1 MTLKKEKLMKDFI
14 KNVLATMV
22 GMFGFFIV
30 MGVIG
35 MMSII
40 GMIASG
46 NAAQNVEKNS
56 VFVLNL
62 SGTISEQG
70 SENPLSMFTGD
81 NSLNSGL
88 NDILSSIKK
97 AKAND
102 DIKGIYIEAGALMT
116 NYATLQ
122 EIRNAL
128 ADFRKSGKWIVAYGD
143 FYTQGAY
150 YVASVA
156 NKVYINPKGAIDWH
170 GIGAQTMFYKDFM
183 AKFGVKWEVV
193 KVGTFKSATE
203 TFTEEKMSDA
213 NRLQT
218 QTFIDG
224 TWRNVCDAVS
234 KSRGISVDSLNS
246 YADSYLAL
254 QATETLVK
262 AKMVDGMMYGDQVKD
277 AVKKMMKLE
286 KDDDISQLTLND
298 MLNVKDGKVE
308 GSEIAVYYAEGD
320 IVQDPKAATMF
331 GNNNYIASR
340 KVCKDLEDL
349 MNDDDVKAVVV
360 RINSGGG
367 DAYASEQMWHQMS
380 ELRKVKPVVVSMG
393 DYAASGAYYMSA
405 PASWIVAQPNTLTG
419 SIGIFAVIP
428 DFSGLVTS
436 KLGVRF
442 DEVKTNRNST
452 FGNLMARPFNAEE
465 KAMLQASVNRG
476 YSLFRQRVAE
486 GRRLPVES
494 VEKIAQGRVW
504 LATDALNIKLVDQLG
519 GIDDAVKKAAQ
530 LAKLKDYYTS
540 DYPAAASWMDNL
552 LNSMSSSGTYLDEQ
566 LRQTLGDF
574 YQPFTMLRSIDKREA
589 IQARIPYAIS
599 IK

>member
-1 MTLKKEKLMKDFI
+1 MKDFI

-102 DIKGIYIEAGALMT
+102 DIKGIYIEAGALAA

-156 NKVYINPKGAIDWH
+156 DKVYINPKGIVDWH

-218 QTFIDG
+218 KTFIDG

-262 AKMVDGMMYGDQVKD
+262 AKMVDGLMYGDQVKD

-286 KDDDISQLTLND
+286 KDDDIAQLTLND
-298 MLNVKDGKVE
+298 MLNVKDEKLE

-428 DFSGLVTS
+428 DLSGLVTT

-476 YSLFRQRVAE
+476 YSLFRQRVAD

>member
-1 MTLKKEKLMKDFI
+1 MKDFI

-156 NKVYINPKGAIDWH
+156 NKVYINPKGIVDWH

-218 QTFIDG
+218 KTFIDG

-286 KDDDISQLTLND
+286 KDDDIQQLTLND

-349 MNDDDVKAVVV
+349 MNDDNVKAVVV

-428 DFSGLVTS
+428 DLSGLVTT

-519 GIDDAVKKAAQ
+519 GIDDAVKKAAE

-540 DYPAAASWMDNL
+540 DYPAAASWMDAM

>member
-1 MTLKKEKLMKDFI
+1 MKDFI

-102 DIKGIYIEAGALMT
+102 EIKGIYIEAGALAA

-156 NKVYINPKGAIDWH
+156 DKVYINPKGIVDWH

-277 AVKKMMKLE
+277 AVKKMMKLD

-428 DFSGLVTS
+428 DLSGLVTT

-465 KAMLQASVNRG
+465 KAMLQVSVNRG

-540 DYPAAASWMDNL
+540 DYPAAASWMDAM

>member
-1 MTLKKEKLMKDFI
+1 MKDFI
-14 KNVLATMV
+14 KSVLATMV
-22 GMFGFFIV
+22 GIFGFFIV
-30 MGVIG
+30 MGVLT

-40 GMIASG
+40 GMVASSS
-46 NAAQNVEKNS
+46 AAQNVEENS

-62 SGTISEQG
+62 SGTISDQG
-70 SENPLSMFTGD
+70 TDNPLSLFTGD
-81 NSLNSGL
+81 DSQSTGL
-88 NDILSSIKK
+88 NNILSAIKK

-143 FYTQGAY
+143 YYTQGAY

-156 NKVYINPKGAIDWH
+156 NKVYINPKGIVDWH

-183 AKFGVKWEVV
+183 AKFGVKCEVV

-254 QATETLVK
+254 QSTEMLMK
-262 AKMVDGMMYGDQVKD
+262 AKMVDGMMYSDKVKD

-286 KDDDISQLTLND
+286 KDDDIAQLTLSD
-298 MLNVKDGKVE
+298 MLNVKGEKVE
-308 GSEIAVYYAEGD
+308 GDKIAIYYASGD

-331 GNNNYIASR
+331 GNNDYIASR

-428 DFSGLVTS
+428 DFSGLVTT

-442 DEVKTNRNST
+442 DEVKTNRHST

-465 KAMLQASVNRG
+465 TAMLQASVNRG
-476 YSLFRQRVAE
+476 YSLFRQRVAD
-486 GRRLPVES
+486 GRHLTIES

-519 GIDDAVKKAAQ
+519 GIDDAVKKAAE
-530 LAKLKDYYTS
+530 LAKLKEYYTS
-540 DYPAAASWMDNL
+540 DYPAAASWIDNL
-552 LNSMSSSGTYLDEQ
+552 LNSMTSSGTYLDTQ
-566 LRQTLGDF
+566 LRQTLGEL
-574 YQPFTMLRSIDKREA
+574 YQPFTVLRSIDKREA

>member
-1 MTLKKEKLMKDFI
+1 MKDFI

-40 GMIASG
+40 GMTASG

-102 DIKGIYIEAGALMT
+102 DIKGIYIEAGALAA

-156 NKVYINPKGAIDWH
+156 DKVYINPKGIVDWH

-286 KDDDISQLTLND
+286 KDDDIQQLTLND

-349 MNDDDVKAVVV
+349 MNDDNVKAVVV

-519 GIDDAVKKAAQ
+519 GIDDAVKKAAE

-540 DYPAAASWMDNL
+540 DYPAAASWMDAM

>member
-1 MTLKKEKLMKDFI
+1 MKDFI

-102 DIKGIYIEAGALMT
+102 DIKGIYIEVGALAA

-156 NKVYINPKGAIDWH
+156 NKVYINPKGIVDWH

-203 TFTEEKMSDA
+203 TFTEEKMSEA

-286 KDDDISQLTLND
+286 KDDDIQQLTLND

-428 DFSGLVTS
+428 DLSGLVTT

-476 YSLFRQRVAE
+476 YNLFRQRVAE

>member
-1 MTLKKEKLMKDFI
+1 MKDFI

-88 NDILSSIKK
+88 NDILSSINK

-102 DIKGIYIEAGALMT
+102 DIKGIYIEAGALAA

-156 NKVYINPKGAIDWH
+156 DKVYINPKGIVDWH

-254 QATETLVK
+254 QATETLMK

-298 MLNVKDGKVE
+298 MLNVKDVKVE

-405 PASWIVAQPNTLTG
+405 PASWIVAQQNTLTG

-428 DFSGLVTS
+428 DLSGLVTT

-504 LATDALNIKLVDQLG
+504 LATDALNMKLVDQLG

-540 DYPAAASWMDNL
+540 DYPAAASWMDAM

>member
-1 MTLKKEKLMKDFI
+1 MKDFI

-102 DIKGIYIEAGALMT
+102 DIKGIYIEAGALAA

-156 NKVYINPKGAIDWH
+156 DKVYINPKGIVDWH

-218 QTFIDG
+218 KTFIDG

-254 QATETLVK
+254 QATETLMK

-286 KDDDISQLTLND
+286 KDDDIAQLTLND
-298 MLNVKDGKVE
+298 MLNVKDEKVE

-428 DFSGLVTS
+428 DLSGLVTT

-519 GIDDAVKKAAQ
+519 GIDDAVKKAAE

>member
-1 MTLKKEKLMKDFI
+1 MKDFI

-97 AKAND
+97 AKTND
-102 DIKGIYIEAGALMT
+102 DIKGIYIEAGALAA

-156 NKVYINPKGAIDWH
+156 NKVYINPKGIVDWH

-286 KDDDISQLTLND
+286 KDDDIAQLTLND
-298 MLNVKDGKVE
+298 MLNVKGGKVE

-428 DFSGLVTS
+428 DLSGLVTT

-540 DYPAAASWMDNL
+540 DYPATASWMDAM

>member
-1 MTLKKEKLMKDFI
+1 MKDFI

-46 NAAQNVEKNS
+46 NAAQNVEENS

-62 SGTISEQG
+62 SGTVSEQG

-88 NDILSSIKK
+88 NDILSAIKK

-156 NKVYINPKGAIDWH
+156 DKVYINPKGAIDWH

-254 QATETLVK
+254 QATETLMK

-277 AVKKMMKLE
+277 AVKKMMKLD
-286 KDDDISQLTLND
+286 KGDDIAQLTLND

-380 ELRKVKPVVVSMG
+380 ELRKVKPIVVSMG

-428 DFSGLVTS
+428 DFSGLVTT

-519 GIDDAVKKAAQ
+519 GIDDAVKKAAE

-540 DYPAAASWMDNL
+540 DYPAAASWMDAM

>member
-1 MTLKKEKLMKDFI
+1 MKDFI
-14 KNVLATMV
+14 KSVLATMV
-22 GMFGFFIV
+22 GIFGFFIV
-30 MGVIG
+30 MGVLT

-40 GMIASG
+40 GMVASSS
-46 NAAQNVEKNS
+46 AAQNVEENS

-62 SGTISEQG
+62 SGTISDQG
-70 SENPLSMFTGD
+70 TDNPLSLFTGD
-81 NSLNSGL
+81 DSQSTGL
-88 NDILSSIKK
+88 NNILSAIKK
-97 AKAND
+97 AKTND
-102 DIKGIYIEAGALMT
+102 DIKGIYIEAGALIT

-143 FYTQGAY
+143 YYTQGAY

-156 NKVYINPKGAIDWH
+156 NKVYINPKGIVDWH

-183 AKFGVKWEVV
+183 AKFGVKCEVV

-218 QTFIDG
+218 QTFING
-224 TWRNVCDAVS
+224 TWQNICTAVS
-234 KSRGISVDSLNS
+234 KSRGISIDSLNS

-254 QATETLVK
+254 QSTEMLMK
-262 AKMVDGMMYGDQVKD
+262 AKMVDGMMYSDKVKD

-286 KDDDISQLTLND
+286 KDDDIAQLTLSD
-298 MLNVKDGKVE
+298 MLNVKDEKVE
-308 GSEIAVYYAEGD
+308 GDKIAIYYASGD

-331 GNNNYIASR
+331 GNNDYIASR
-340 KVCKDLEDL
+340 KVCKDIEDL

-428 DFSGLVTS
+428 DFSGLVTT

-442 DEVKTNRNST
+442 DEVKTNRHST

-465 KAMLQASVNRG
+465 TAMLQASVNRG
-476 YSLFRQRVAE
+476 YNLFRQRVAD
-486 GRRLPVES
+486 GRHLPIES

-519 GIDDAVKKAAQ
+519 GIDDAVKKAAE
-530 LAKLKDYYTS
+530 LAKLKEYYTS

-552 LNSMSSSGTYLDEQ
+552 LNSMTSSGTYLDAQ
-566 LRQTLGDF
+566 LRQTLGEL
-574 YQPFTMLRSIDKREA
+574 YQPFTVLRSIDKREA

>member
-1 MTLKKEKLMKDFI
+1 MKDFI
-14 KNVLATMV
+14 KSVLATMV
-22 GMFGFFIV
+22 GIFGFFIV
-30 MGVIG
+30 MGVLT

-40 GMIASG
+40 GMVASSS
-46 NAAQNVEKNS
+46 AAQNVEENS

-62 SGTISEQG
+62 SGTISDQG
-70 SENPLSMFTGD
+70 TDNPLSLFTGD
-81 NSLNSGL
+81 DSQSTGL
-88 NDILSSIKK
+88 NNILSAIKK
-97 AKAND
+97 AKTND
-102 DIKGIYIEAGALMT
+102 DIKGIYIEAGALIT

-143 FYTQGAY
+143 YYTQGAY

-156 NKVYINPKGAIDWH
+156 NKVYINPKGIVDWH

-183 AKFGVKWEVV
+183 AKFGVKCEVV

-218 QTFIDG
+218 QTFING
-224 TWRNVCDAVS
+224 TWQNICTAVS
-234 KSRGISVDSLNS
+234 KSRGISIDSLNN

-254 QATETLVK
+254 QSTEMLMK
-262 AKMVDGMMYGDQVKD
+262 AKMVDGMMYSDKVKD

-286 KDDDISQLTLND
+286 KDDDIAQLTLSD
-298 MLNVKDGKVE
+298 MLNVKDEKVD
-308 GSEIAVYYAEGD
+308 GDKIAIYYASGD

-331 GNNNYIASR
+331 GNNDYIASR

-428 DFSGLVTS
+428 DFSGLVTT

-442 DEVKTNRNST
+442 DEVKTNRHST

-465 KAMLQASVNRG
+465 TAMLQASVNRG
-476 YSLFRQRVAE
+476 YSLFRQRVAD
-486 GRRLPVES
+486 GRHLPIES

-519 GIDDAVKKAAQ
+519 GIDDAVKKAAE
-530 LAKLKDYYTS
+530 LAKLKEYYTS
-540 DYPAAASWMDNL
+540 DYPAAASWIDNL
-552 LNSMSSSGTYLDEQ
+552 LNSMSSSGTYLDAQ
-566 LRQTLGDF
+566 LRQTLGEL
-574 YQPFTMLRSIDKREA
+574 YQPFTLLRSIDKREA

>member
-1 MTLKKEKLMKDFI
+1 MKDFI

-254 QATETLVK
+254 QATETLMK

-286 KDDDISQLTLND
+286 KDDDIAQLTLND

-428 DFSGLVTS
+428 DLSGLVTT

-540 DYPAAASWMDNL
+540 DYPAAASWMDAM

>member
-1 MTLKKEKLMKDFI
+1 MKDFI

-102 DIKGIYIEAGALMT
+102 DIKGIYIEAGALAA

-128 ADFRKSGKWIVAYGD
+128 DDFRKSGKWIVAYGD

-156 NKVYINPKGAIDWH
+156 DKVYINPKGIVDWH

-218 QTFIDG
+218 KTFIDG

-286 KDDDISQLTLND
+286 KDDDIAQLTLND
-298 MLNVKDGKVE
+298 MLNVKDEKVE

-428 DFSGLVTS
+428 DLSGLVTT

-476 YSLFRQRVAE
+476 YSLFRQRVAD

-574 YQPFTMLRSIDKREA
+574 YQPFTMLRSIDKRAA

>member
-1 MTLKKEKLMKDFI
+1 MKDFI

-97 AKAND
+97 TKAND
-102 DIKGIYIEAGALMT
+102 DIKGIYIEAGALAA

-156 NKVYINPKGAIDWH
+156 DKVYINPKGIVDWH

-286 KDDDISQLTLND
+286 KGDDIAQLTLND
-298 MLNVKDGKVE
+298 MLNVKGGKVE

-428 DFSGLVTS
+428 DLSGLVTT

-476 YSLFRQRVAE
+476 YSLFRQRVAD

-540 DYPAAASWMDNL
+540 DYPAAASWMDAM

>member
-1 MTLKKEKLMKDFI
+1 MKDFI

-102 DIKGIYIEAGALMT
+102 DIKGIYIEAGALAA

-156 NKVYINPKGAIDWH
+156 DKVYINPKGIVDWH

-224 TWRNVCDAVS
+224 TWRNVCNAVS
-234 KSRGISVDSLNS
+234 KSRGISIDSLNS

-286 KDDDISQLTLND
+286 NGDDIAQLTLND

-405 PASWIVAQPNTLTG
+405 SASWIVAQPNTLTG

-540 DYPAAASWMDNL
+540 DYPAAASWMDAM

>member
-1 MTLKKEKLMKDFI
+1 MKDFI

-102 DIKGIYIEAGALMT
+102 DIKGIYIEAGALAA

-156 NKVYINPKGAIDWH
+156 DKVYINPKGIVDWH

-286 KDDDISQLTLND
+286 KDDDIAQLTLND
-298 MLNVKDGKVE
+298 MLNVKGGKVE

-428 DFSGLVTS
+428 DLSGLVTT

-476 YSLFRQRVAE
+476 YSLFRQRVAD

-519 GIDDAVKKAAQ
+519 GIDDAVKKAAE

-540 DYPAAASWMDNL
+540 DYPAAASWMDAML
-552 LNSMSSSGTYLDEQ
+552 SSMSSSGTYLDEQ

>member
-1 MTLKKEKLMKDFI
+1 MKDFI

-81 NSLNSGL
+81 NALNSGL
-88 NDILSSIKK
+88 NDILSAIKK

-102 DIKGIYIEAGALMT
+102 DIKGIYIEAGALAT

-156 NKVYINPKGAIDWH
+156 DKVYINPKGIVDWH

-286 KDDDISQLTLND
+286 KDDDIAQLTLND

-428 DFSGLVTS
+428 DLSGLVTT

-519 GIDDAVKKAAQ
+519 GIDDAVKKAAE
-530 LAKLKDYYTS
+530 LAKLKEYYTS
-540 DYPAAASWMDNL
+540 DYPTAASWMDAM

>member
-1 MTLKKEKLMKDFI
+1 MKDFI

-70 SENPLSMFTGD
+70 SESPLSMFTGD

-102 DIKGIYIEAGALMT
+102 DIKGIYIEAGALAA

-156 NKVYINPKGAIDWH
+156 NKVYINPKGIVDWH

-224 TWRNVCDAVS
+224 TWRNVCAAVS
-234 KSRGISVDSLNS
+234 KSRGISIDSLNS

-428 DFSGLVTS
+428 DLSGLVTT

-519 GIDDAVKKAAQ
+519 GIDDAVKKAAE

-540 DYPAAASWMDNL
+540 DYPAAASWMDAM

>member
-1 MTLKKEKLMKDFI
+1 MKDFI

-102 DIKGIYIEAGALMT
+102 DIKGIYIEAGALAA

-234 KSRGISVDSLNS
+234 KSRGISIDSLNS

-286 KDDDISQLTLND
+286 KDDNIAQLTLND

-428 DFSGLVTS
+428 DLSGLVTT

-519 GIDDAVKKAAQ
+519 GIDDAVKKAAE

-540 DYPAAASWMDNL
+540 DYPAAASWMDAM

>member
-1 MTLKKEKLMKDFI
+1 MKDFI

-102 DIKGIYIEAGALMT
+102 DIKGIYIEAGALAA

-156 NKVYINPKGAIDWH
+156 DKVYINPKGIVDWH

-218 QTFIDG
+218 KTFIDG

-286 KDDDISQLTLND
+286 NGDDIAQLTLND

-428 DFSGLVTS
+428 DLSGLVTT

-540 DYPAAASWMDNL
+540 DYPAAASWMDAM

>member
-1 MTLKKEKLMKDFI
+1 MKDFI

-102 DIKGIYIEAGALMT
+102 DIKGIYIEAGALAA

-128 ADFRKSGKWIVAYGD
+128 DDFRKSGKWIVAYGD

-156 NKVYINPKGAIDWH
+156 DKVYINPKGIVDWH

-218 QTFIDG
+218 KTFIDG

-286 KDDDISQLTLND
+286 KDDDIAQLTLND
-298 MLNVKDGKVE
+298 MLNVKDEKVE

-428 DFSGLVTS
+428 DLSGLVTT

-476 YSLFRQRVAE
+476 YSLFRQRVAD
-486 GRRLPVES
+486 GRRLPMES

-519 GIDDAVKKAAQ
+519 GIDDAVKKAAE

>member
-1 MTLKKEKLMKDFI
+1 MKDFI
-14 KNVLATMV
+14 KSVLATMV
-22 GMFGFFIV
+22 GIFGFFIV
-30 MGVIG
+30 MGVLT

-40 GMIASG
+40 GMVASSS
-46 NAAQNVEKNS
+46 AAQNVEENS

-62 SGTISEQG
+62 SGTISDQG
-70 SENPLSMFTGD
+70 TDNPLSLFTGD
-81 NSLNSGL
+81 DSQSTGL
-88 NDILSSIKK
+88 NNILSAIKK
-97 AKAND
+97 AKTND

-143 FYTQGAY
+143 YYTQGAY

-156 NKVYINPKGAIDWH
+156 NKVYINPKGIVDWH

-183 AKFGVKWEVV
+183 AKFGVKCEVV

-218 QTFIDG
+218 QTFING
-224 TWRNVCDAVS
+224 TWQNICTAVS
-234 KSRGISVDSLNS
+234 KSRGISIDSLNS

-254 QATETLVK
+254 QSTEMLMK
-262 AKMVDGMMYGDQVKD
+262 AKMVDGMMYSDKVKD

-286 KDDDISQLTLND
+286 KDDDIAQLTLND
-298 MLNVKDGKVE
+298 MLNVKDEKVE
-308 GSEIAVYYAEGD
+308 GDKIAIYYASGD

-428 DFSGLVTS
+428 DFSGLVTT

-442 DEVKTNRNST
+442 DEVKTNRHST

-465 KAMLQASVNRG
+465 TAMLQASVNRG
-476 YSLFRQRVAE
+476 YSLFRQRVAD
-486 GRRLPVES
+486 GRHLTIES

-519 GIDDAVKKAAQ
+519 GIDDAVKKAAE
-530 LAKLKDYYTS
+530 LAKLKEYYTS
-540 DYPAAASWMDNL
+540 DYPATASWIDNL
-552 LNSMSSSGTYLDEQ
+552 LNSMSSSGTYLDAQ
-566 LRQTLGDF
+566 LRQTLGEL
-574 YQPFTMLRSIDKREA
+574 YQPFTVLRSIDKREA

>member
-1 MTLKKEKLMKDFI
+1 MKDFI

-234 KSRGISVDSLNS
+234 KSRSISVDSLNS

-254 QATETLVK
+254 QATETLMK

-277 AVKKMMKLE
+277 AVKKMMKLD
-286 KDDDISQLTLND
+286 KDDNISQLTLND

-428 DFSGLVTS
+428 DLSGLVTT

-530 LAKLKDYYTS
+530 LAKLKEYYTS

>member
-1 MTLKKEKLMKDFI
+1 MKDFI

-156 NKVYINPKGAIDWH
+156 DKVYINPKGAIDWH

-218 QTFIDG
+218 KTFIDG

-277 AVKKMMKLE
+277 AVKKIMKLD
-286 KDDDISQLTLND
+286 KDDNISQLTLND

-428 DFSGLVTS
+428 DLSGLVTT

-519 GIDDAVKKAAQ
+519 GIDDAVKKAAE

-540 DYPAAASWMDNL
+540 DYPAAASWMDAM

>member
-1 MTLKKEKLMKDFI
+1 MKDFI
-14 KNVLATMV
+14 KSVLATMV
-22 GMFGFFIV
+22 GIFGFFIV
-30 MGVIG
+30 MGVLT

-40 GMIASG
+40 GMVASSS
-46 NAAQNVEKNS
+46 AAQNVEENS

-62 SGTISEQG
+62 SGTISDQG
-70 SENPLSMFTGD
+70 TDNPLSLFTGD
-81 NSLNSGL
+81 DSQSTGL
-88 NDILSSIKK
+88 NNILSAIKK
-97 AKAND
+97 AKTND
-102 DIKGIYIEAGALMT
+102 DIKGIYIEAGALAA

-156 NKVYINPKGAIDWH
+156 DKVYINPKGIVDWH

-183 AKFGVKWEVV
+183 AKFGVKCEVV

-224 TWRNVCDAVS
+224 TWQNICTAVS
-234 KSRGISVDSLNS
+234 KSRGISIDSLNS

-254 QATETLVK
+254 QSTEMLVK
-262 AKMVDGMMYGDQVKD
+262 TKMVDGMMYSDKVKD

-286 KDDDISQLTLND
+286 KDDDIAQLTLSD
-298 MLNVKDGKVE
+298 MLNVKDEKVE
-308 GSEIAVYYAEGD
+308 GDKIAIYYASGD

-331 GNNNYIASR
+331 GNNDYIASR

-428 DFSGLVTS
+428 DFSGLVTT

-442 DEVKTNRNST
+442 DEVKTNRHST

-465 KAMLQASVNRG
+465 TAMLQASVNRG
-476 YSLFRQRVAE
+476 YSLFRQRVAD
-486 GRRLPVES
+486 GRHLTIES

-519 GIDDAVKKAAQ
+519 GIDDAVKKAAE
-530 LAKLKDYYTS
+530 LAKLKEYYTS
-540 DYPAAASWMDNL
+540 DYPATASWIDNL
-552 LNSMSSSGTYLDEQ
+552 LNSMSSSGTYLDAQ
-566 LRQTLGDF
+566 LRQTLGEL
-574 YQPFTMLRSIDKREA
+574 YQPFTVLRSINKREA

>member
-1 MTLKKEKLMKDFI
+1 MKDFI

-30 MGVIG
+30 MGVIS

-102 DIKGIYIEAGALMT
+102 DIKGIYIEAGALAA

-156 NKVYINPKGAIDWH
+156 DKVYINPKGIVDWH

-234 KSRGISVDSLNS
+234 KSRGISIDSLNS

-262 AKMVDGMMYGDQVKD
+262 AKMVDGMMYGNQVKD
-277 AVKKMMKLE
+277 AVKKMMKLD
-286 KDDDISQLTLND
+286 KDDNISQLTLND

-428 DFSGLVTS
+428 DLSGLVTT

-476 YSLFRQRVAE
+476 YSLFRQRVAD
-486 GRRLPVES
+486 GRHLPVES

-530 LAKLKDYYTS
+530 LAKLKEYYTS
-540 DYPAAASWMDNL
+540 DYPAAASWMDAM

>member
-1 MTLKKEKLMKDFI
+1 MKDFI

-102 DIKGIYIEAGALMT
+102 DIKGIYIEAGALAA

-156 NKVYINPKGAIDWH
+156 DKVYINPKGIVDWH

-218 QTFIDG
+218 KTFIDG

-286 KDDDISQLTLND
+286 KDDDIAQLTLND
-298 MLNVKDGKVE
+298 MLNVKDEKVE

-428 DFSGLVTS
+428 DLSGLVTT

-476 YSLFRQRVAE
+476 YSLFRQRVAD
-486 GRRLPVES
+486 GRRQPVES

-519 GIDDAVKKAAQ
+519 GIDDAVKKAAE

>member
-1 MTLKKEKLMKDFI
+1 MKDFI

-70 SENPLSMFTGD
+70 SEDPLSMFTGD

-102 DIKGIYIEAGALMT
+102 EIKGIYIEAGALAT

-156 NKVYINPKGAIDWH
+156 NKVYINPKGIVDWH

-218 QTFIDG
+218 KTFIDG

-277 AVKKMMKLE
+277 AVKKMMKLD
-286 KDDDISQLTLND
+286 KGDDIAQLTLND

>member
-1 MTLKKEKLMKDFI
+1 MKDFI
-14 KNVLATMV
+14 KSVLATMV
-22 GMFGFFIV
+22 GIFGFFIV
-30 MGVIG
+30 MGVLT

-40 GMIASG
+40 GMVASSS
-46 NAAQNVEKNS
+46 AAQNVEENS

-62 SGTISEQG
+62 SGAISDQG
-70 SENPLSMFTGD
+70 TDNPLSLFTGD
-81 NSLNSGL
+81 DSQSTGL
-88 NDILSSIKK
+88 NNILSAIKK
-97 AKAND
+97 AKTND

-128 ADFRKSGKWIVAYGD
+128 DDFRKSGKWIVAYGD

-156 NKVYINPKGAIDWH
+156 NKVYINPKGIVDWH

-183 AKFGVKWEVV
+183 AKFGVKCEVV

-218 QTFIDG
+218 QTFING
-224 TWRNVCDAVS
+224 TWQNICTAVS
-234 KSRGISVDSLNS
+234 KSRGISIDSLNS

-254 QATETLVK
+254 QSTEMLMK
-262 AKMVDGMMYGDQVKD
+262 AKMVDGMMYSDKVKD

-286 KDDDISQLTLND
+286 KDDDIAQLTLND
-298 MLNVKDGKVE
+298 MLNVKDEKVE
-308 GSEIAVYYAEGD
+308 GDKIAIYYASGD

-331 GNNNYIASR
+331 GNNDYIASR
-340 KVCKDLEDL
+340 KVCKDLEEL

-428 DFSGLVTS
+428 DFSGLVTT
-436 KLGVRF
+436 KLGVHF
-442 DEVKTNRNST
+442 DEVKTNRHST

-465 KAMLQASVNRG
+465 TAMLQASVNRG
-476 YSLFRQRVAE
+476 YSLFRQRVAD
-486 GRRLPVES
+486 GRHLPIES

-504 LATDALNIKLVDQLG
+504 LATDALNIKLIDQLG

-530 LAKLKDYYTS
+530 LAKLKEYYTS

-552 LNSMSSSGTYLDEQ
+552 LNSMTSSGTYLDTQ
-566 LRQTLGDF
+566 LRQTLGEL
-574 YQPFTMLRSIDKREA
+574 YQPFTVLRSIDKREA
-589 IQARIPYAIS
+589 IQARIPYAIN

>member
-1 MTLKKEKLMKDFI
+1 MKDFI

-183 AKFGVKWEVV
+183 AKFGVKWEIV

-277 AVKKMMKLE
+277 AVKKIMKLD
-286 KDDDISQLTLND
+286 KDDNIAQLTLND

-331 GNNNYIASR
+331 GNNDYIASR

-349 MNDDDVKAVVV
+349 MNDDNVKAVVV

-494 VEKIAQGRVW
+494 VEKMAQGRVW

-540 DYPAAASWMDNL
+540 DYPAAASWMDAM

>member
-1 MTLKKEKLMKDFI
+1 MKDFI
-14 KNVLATMV
+14 KSVLATMV
-22 GMFGFFIV
+22 GIFGFFIV
-30 MGVIG
+30 MGVLT

-40 GMIASG
+40 GMVASSS
-46 NAAQNVEKNS
+46 AAQNVEENS

-62 SGTISEQG
+62 SGTISDQG
-70 SENPLSMFTGD
+70 TDNPLSLFTGD
-81 NSLNSGL
+81 DSQSTGL
-88 NDILSSIKK
+88 NNILSAIKK
-97 AKAND
+97 AKTND
-102 DIKGIYIEAGALMT
+102 DIKGIYIEAGALIT

-143 FYTQGAY
+143 YYTQGAY

-156 NKVYINPKGAIDWH
+156 NKVYINPKGIVDWH

-183 AKFGVKWEVV
+183 AKFGVKCEVV

-224 TWRNVCDAVS
+224 TWQNICTAVS
-234 KSRGISVDSLNS
+234 KSRGISIDSLNS

-254 QATETLVK
+254 QSTEMLMK
-262 AKMVDGMMYGDQVKD
+262 AKMVDGMMYSDKVKD

-286 KDDDISQLTLND
+286 KDDDIAQLTLSD
-298 MLNVKDGKVE
+298 MLNVKDEKVE
-308 GSEIAVYYAEGD
+308 GDKIAIYYASGD

-331 GNNNYIASR
+331 GNNDYIASR
-340 KVCKDLEDL
+340 KVCKDLEEL

-452 FGNLMARPFNAEE
+452 FGNTMARPFNAEE
-465 KAMLQASVNRG
+465 TAMLQASVNRG
-476 YSLFRQRVAE
+476 YSLFRQRVAD
-486 GRRLPVES
+486 GRHLTIES

-519 GIDDAVKKAAQ
+519 GIDDAVKKAAE
-530 LAKLKDYYTS
+530 LAKLKEYYTS

-552 LNSMSSSGTYLDEQ
+552 LNSMTSSGTYLDAQ
-566 LRQTLGDF
+566 LRQTLGEL
-574 YQPFTMLRSIDKREA
+574 YQPFTVLRSINKREA

>member
-1 MTLKKEKLMKDFI
+1 MKDFI

-102 DIKGIYIEAGALMT
+102 DIKGIYIEAGALAA

-156 NKVYINPKGAIDWH
+156 DKVYINPKGIVDWH

-277 AVKKMMKLE
+277 AVKKIMKLE
-286 KDDDISQLTLND
+286 KDDDIAQLTLND

-428 DFSGLVTS
+428 DLSGLVTT

-504 LATDALNIKLVDQLG
+504 LATDALNMKLVDQLG

-540 DYPAAASWMDNL
+540 DYPAAASWMDAM

>member
-1 MTLKKEKLMKDFI
+1 MKDFI

-102 DIKGIYIEAGALMT
+102 DIKGIYIEAGALAA

-156 NKVYINPKGAIDWH
+156 NKVYINPKGIVDWH
-170 GIGAQTMFYKDFM
+170 GIGAQTMFYKDFI

-218 QTFIDG
+218 KTFIDG

-254 QATETLVK
+254 QATETLMK

-286 KDDDISQLTLND
+286 KDDISQLTLND

-428 DFSGLVTS
+428 DLSGLVTT

-519 GIDDAVKKAAQ
+519 GIDDAVKKAAE

-540 DYPAAASWMDNL
+540 DYPAAASWMDAM

>member
-1 MTLKKEKLMKDFI
+1 MKDFI

-277 AVKKMMKLE
+277 AVKKMMKLD
-286 KDDDISQLTLND
+286 KGDDIAQLTLND

-428 DFSGLVTS
+428 DLSGLVTT

-519 GIDDAVKKAAQ
+519 GIDDAVKKAAE

-540 DYPAAASWMDNL
+540 DYPAAASWMDAM

>member
-1 MTLKKEKLMKDFI
+1 MKDFI

-102 DIKGIYIEAGALMT
+102 DIKGIYIEAGALAA

-128 ADFRKSGKWIVAYGD
+128 DDFRKSGKWIVAYGD

-156 NKVYINPKGAIDWH
+156 DKVYINPKGIVDWH

-218 QTFIDG
+218 KTFIDG

-286 KDDDISQLTLND
+286 KDDDIAQLTLND
-298 MLNVKDGKVE
+298 MLNVKDEKVE

-428 DFSGLVTS
+428 DFSGLVTT

-476 YSLFRQRVAE
+476 YSLFRQRVAD

-519 GIDDAVKKAAQ
+519 GIDDAVKKAAE
-530 LAKLKDYYTS
+530 LAKLKDYYTN
-540 DYPAAASWMDNL
+540 DYPAAASWMDAM

-574 YQPFTMLRSIDKREA
+574 YQPFTILRSIDKREA

>member
-1 MTLKKEKLMKDFI
+1 MKDFI

-46 NAAQNVEKNS
+46 NAAQNVEENS

-62 SGTISEQG
+62 SGTVSEQG

-88 NDILSSIKK
+88 NDILSAIKK

-156 NKVYINPKGAIDWH
+156 DKVYINPKGIVDWH

-254 QATETLVK
+254 QSTETLVK

-277 AVKKMMKLE
+277 AVKKMMKLD
-286 KDDDISQLTLND
+286 KGDDIAQLTLND

-349 MNDDDVKAVVV
+349 MNDDNVKAVVV

-428 DFSGLVTS
+428 DLSGLVTT

-504 LATDALNIKLVDQLG
+504 IATDALNIKLVDQLG
-519 GIDDAVKKAAQ
+519 GIDDAVKKAAE
-530 LAKLKDYYTS
+530 LAKLKEYYTS
-540 DYPAAASWMDNL
+540 DYPAAASWMDAM

>member
-1 MTLKKEKLMKDFI
+1 MKDFI
-14 KNVLATMV
+14 KSVLATMV
-22 GMFGFFIV
+22 GIFGFFIV
-30 MGVIG
+30 MGVLT

-40 GMIASG
+40 GMVASSS
-46 NAAQNVEKNS
+46 AAQNVEENS

-62 SGTISEQG
+62 SGTISDQG
-70 SENPLSMFTGD
+70 TDNPLSLFTGD
-81 NSLNSGL
+81 DSQSTGL
-88 NDILSSIKK
+88 NNILSAIKK
-97 AKAND
+97 AKTND

-143 FYTQGAY
+143 YYTQGAY

-156 NKVYINPKGAIDWH
+156 NKVYINPKGIVDWH

-183 AKFGVKWEVV
+183 AKFGVKCEVV

-218 QTFIDG
+218 QTFING
-224 TWRNVCDAVS
+224 TWQNICTAVS
-234 KSRGISVDSLNS
+234 KSRGISIDSLNS

-254 QATETLVK
+254 QSTEMLMK
-262 AKMVDGMMYGDQVKD
+262 AKMVDGMMYSDKVKD

-286 KDDDISQLTLND
+286 KDDDIAQLTLND
-298 MLNVKDGKVE
+298 MLNVKDEKVE
-308 GSEIAVYYAEGD
+308 GDKIAIYYASGD
-320 IVQDPKAATMF
+320 IVQDPKAATIF
-331 GNNNYIASR
+331 GSNNYIASR
-340 KVCKDLEDL
+340 KVCKDLEEL

-367 DAYASEQMWHQMS
+367 DAYASEQMWHQMN

-419 SIGIFAVIP
+419 SIGIFALIP
-428 DFSGLVTS
+428 DFRGLVTS
-436 KLGVRF
+436 KLRVRF
-442 DEVKTNRNST
+442 DEVKTNRHST

-465 KAMLQASVNRG
+465 TAMLQASVNRG
-476 YSLFRQRVAE
+476 YNLFRQRVAD
-486 GRRLPVES
+486 GRHLTIES

-530 LAKLKDYYTS
+530 LAKLKEYYTS

-552 LNSMSSSGTYLDEQ
+552 LNSMTSSGTYLDTQ
-566 LRQTLGDF
+566 LRQTLGEL
-574 YQPFTMLRSIDKREA
+574 YQPFTVLRSIDKREA

>member
-1 MTLKKEKLMKDFI
+1 MKGFI
-14 KNVLATMV
+14 KSVLATIVGIVVFLIIAGIFGVMSIV
-22 GMFGFFIV
+22 GMV
-30 MGVIG
+30 
-35 MMSII
+35 
-40 GMIASG
+40 ASDQATQTVKDG
-46 NAAQNVEKNS
+46 S
-56 VFVLNL
+56 VLVLDL
-62 SGTISEQG
+62 SGTIEEQG
-70 SENPLSMFTGD
+70 QDDIIGKLTG
-81 NSLNSGL
+81 SYASTTGL
-88 NDILSSIKK
+88 NDILAAIGK
-97 AKAND
+97 AKDNPNV
-102 DIKGIYIEAGALMT
+102 KGIYIEAGVLSAS
-116 NYATLQ
+116 YATLQ
-122 EIRNAL
+122 EIRGAL
-128 ADFRKSGKWIVAYGD
+128 EQFRKSGKWIVAYAD
-143 FYTQGAY
+143 SYSQGAY
-150 YVASVA
+150 YVSSAA
-156 NKVYINPKGAIDWH
+156 NKVYINPQGMLEWH
-170 GIGAQTMFYKDFM
+170 GIGTQPIFYKDLL
-183 AKFGVKWEVV
+183 AKFGVKFQVV

-203 TFTEEKMSDA
+203 TYTEEHMSDA

-218 QTFIDG
+218 QMFVG
-224 TWRNVCDAVS
+224 GMWNNVCQAVS

-262 AKMVDGMMYGDQVKD
+262 AKMVDGMMYGDQVKN

-428 DFSGLVTS
+428 DLSGLVTT

-452 FGNLMARPFNAEE
+452 FGNLMVRPFNAEE

-519 GIDDAVKKAAQ
+519 GIDDAVKKAAE

-540 DYPAAASWMDNL
+540 DYPAAASWMDAM

>member
-1 MTLKKEKLMKDFI
+1 MKDFI

-102 DIKGIYIEAGALMT
+102 EIKGIYIEAGALMT

-218 QTFIDG
+218 KTFIDG

-277 AVKKMMKLE
+277 AVKKMMKLD
-286 KDDDISQLTLND
+286 KGDDIAQLTLND

-428 DFSGLVTS
+428 DLSGLVTT

-442 DEVKTNRNST
+442 DEVKTNRNSN

-504 LATDALNIKLVDQLG
+504 IATDALNIKLVDQLG
-519 GIDDAVKKAAQ
+519 GIDDAVKKAAE

-540 DYPAAASWMDNL
+540 DYPAAASWMDAM